1 MGSRTGRKEN
11 AVTVKEYID
20 ELERQ
25 IANNG
30 GEWKVAYEYMLRG
43 AEKVIEI
50 QREEAKRRTAEYR
63 KIHPEQATE
72 WRKRNREAYNAYHRE
87 YRKRKKEDLTMKDS

>member
-1 MGSRTGRKEN
+1 MGSRVGRKEK
-11 AVTVKEYID
+11 AVTVKEYIE
-20 ELERQ
+20 ELKRQ

-30 GEWKVAYEYMLRG
+30 GEWKAAYEYRLEG

-63 KIHPEQATE
+63 KAHPEQPAE
-72 WRKRNREAYNAYHRE
+72 WRERNREAYNAYHRE
-87 YRKRKKEDLTMKDS
+87 YRKRKKEVDM